1 MLMCIRI
8 GVFGNVYLLR
18 HGLGCGLRQYV
29 RGAAQ
34 RFEGVPIL
42 TVGASPTVPVAKT
55 HFNGLGFYVFP
66 RQLDAEHDS
75 TGFTRHCPQ
84 VALLCR
90 TDATRDD
97 LGTLIKIFY

>member
-1 MLMCIRI
+1 MYI
-8 GVFGNVYLLR
+8 
-18 HGLGCGLRQYV
+18 CGDMGWAVDCASTY
-29 RGAAQ
+29 GAQ

-66 RQLDAEHDS
+66 RQVDAEHDS
-75 TGFTRHCPQ
+75 TGFTRHYPQ
-84 VALLCR
+84 VASLCR